1 MNVVS
6 ILSGSDAVVSDL
18 VEWSGYIRKSRSGG
32 KVAPE
37 DLEFCNVLLKQAP
50 RGNTRPYGI
59 SDTWLAD
66 GIKAIFAVKPM
77 QFSMDAGENLM
88 KFLETLNKDTSALP
102 LAPGF
107 SHDDVTGIAAKAVR
121 FFSVSDPAENKSP
134 EESDVVPAP
143 SFSMAFSKRD
153 LRPIQALEG

>member
-1 MNVVS
+1 M
-6 ILSGSDAVVSDL
+6 G
-18 VEWSGYIRKSRSGG
+18 
-32 KVAPE
+32 
-37 DLEFCNVLLKQAP
+37 
-50 RGNTRPYGI
+50 
-59 SDTWLAD
+59 
-66 GIKAIFAVKPM
+66 
-77 QFSMDAGENLM
+77 M
-88 KFLETLNKDTSALP
+88 KFLETLNKHTSALP

-153 LRPIQALEG
+153 LRPIQALDGDRKYCMMLCDPYDYEAIAASRLMFMLLRAVTGKDPYALDKTRGEIFLALTGCR